1 MKVLVI
7 FFSLLIPLSTYAKHP
22 LHFSVVNMTLEEDS
36 LKINF
41 SVRLFQEDIITLL
54 GILNHQA
61 MHRNQALDSTAVSN
75 YIKKSILVD
84 ADQQKTKAI
93 LKHEK
98 SDELEYWLFYEIKLS
113 KIPDE
118 ITIQNR
124 ILLDVFLDQQ
134 NLVIFSFK
142 NKEKG
147 LTFDQQNQKQP
158 IVLKSI

>member
-1 MKVLVI
+1 MKVLVV
-7 FFSLLIPLSTYAKHP
+7 FFSLLVPLSTYAKHP
-22 LHFSVVNMTLEEDS
+22 LHLSVVNMTLEEDS

-54 GILNHQA
+54 GILNHEA
-61 MHRNQALDSTAVSN
+61 MHKNQILDSTAVSN
-75 YIKKSILVD
+75 YIKNAIRVD
-84 ADQQKTKAI
+84 VDQQKTKAI

-98 SDELEYWLFYEIKLS
+98 SDEVEYWLFYEIKLN
-113 KIPDE
+113 KIPNE
-118 ITIQNR
+118 ITIHDK
-124 ILLDVFLDQQ
+124 ILLDIFLDQQ